1 MTCRVVARL
10 MGDGVGVQAAAADA
24 RREAAALAAT
34 VDATKTN
41 VEQAHAKMEVL
52 LRSVEKMQVCV
63 PKEPCKRA
71 P

>member
-1 MTCRVVARL
+1 
-10 MGDGVGVQAAAADA
+10 
-24 RREAAALAAT
+24 
-34 VDATKTN
+34 
-41 VEQAHAKMEVL
+41 MEVL